1 MTALALLRHA
11 ETLWSGEG
19 RIQGRT
25 DVALSEAG
33 CRVLSERAL
42 PAQCRGMR
50 AVSSPLRRC
59 RETATRLGLAEVAI
73 EPRIVEMHWGAWE
86 GRQLA
91 ELRAEL
97 GEAMSANEARGFEFT
112 PAGGESPRRVLE
124 RVRGWL
130 VEVAAQGQPT
140 IAVTHRGVIRV
151 IMAQAYGW
159 DMLGRA
165 PVKLDWGAV
174 HLFRLD
180 LHGTPSPVRMNVS
193 LEALGK
199 DREAQ

>member
-19 RIQGRT
+19 RIQGQT
-25 DVALSEAG
+25 DVPLSEAG
-33 CRVLSERAL
+33 CRALRGRAL
-42 PAQCRGMR
+42 PAPCRGMR

-59 RETATRLGLAEVAI
+59 RETAAQLGLVEVAL

-86 GRQLA
+86 GRRLA

-97 GEAMSANEARGFEFT
+97 GESMRANEARGFDFT
-112 PAGGESPRRVLE
+112 PDGGEPPRRVLE
-124 RVRGWL
+124 RVRRWL
-130 VEVAAQGQPT
+130 AETAAQGLPT
-140 IAVTHRGVIRV
+140 VAVTHQGVIRV
-151 IMAQAYGW
+151 IMAQAYRW
-159 DMLGRA
+159 DMLGRP

-180 LHGTPSPVRMNVS
+180 PRGAPSPLRMNVP
-193 LEALGK
+193 LETDK
-199 DREAQ
+199 TDE